1 MTEVKEKRIIFN
13 KEGQNIENDVF
24 LMWGDSEELKNFPIS
39 SKRTFKKSKKKLD
52 FKRVKK
58 PLWIQFF
65 LDEMVLGEGRVL
77 VIENVNIKDVVFYVG
92 GKKKKGD
99 FLYHRYP
106 SFFIPKKAGLMTLR
120 VKSHSELKLPL
131 RLYSLRGFNKKI
143 VNEEKLFNFFVG
155 FFFILFL
162 YNLFSYFKTDL
173 LNYIIFCCYSFVT
186 FGFLLLFSH
195 YLNGSWILGKVMNVL
210 GSLSGTLLLY
220 FGENF
225 FKNLDEKLKKHF
237 KRLMI
242 LGGGACFLAMILPKE
257 NGVMMVLLIN
267 VINWGHLVYASI
279 VQTGA
284 NKRAAKYILIGAT
297 ILFFSLFFQIGG
309 GLSFIPTHFFVQ
321 NALLIGG
328 AFILFIFSLGLMESF
343 KIQKDETHKRAED
356 LNDANHKLK
365 LLYRKIE
372 KTNASLENK
381 VKARTNELFSSL
393 NETKE
398 ILNNMRQAVFSIDE
412 NSKVI
417 YPVSKYSEEI
427 FGENIVGKNVCE
439 EIFEDD
445 FREKLGFVL
454 SVSMGMDEYQFESLD
469 DVIPKQTKIRSKKD
483 GIEKI
488 VKILLSSILNDQH
501 EVCRVMFIVED
512 MSEEEKLKEEVRIS
526 QEKAELRIQILQ
538 EIVSNS
544 RSDFRIFI
552 KEVFETLGEWENDE
566 GAKRSLHTIKGSS
579 RFFNLETLSHKVHNL
594 ESEYESSKMEEIKEK
609 LTVLLNSYK
618 ESAQEVFGEEILSG
632 SGDVAEEFIEVPKT
646 KFEVA
651 LHSAKEM
658 TSAKSVLR
666 IFSNLMMSEI
676 KGELEK
682 LKGTV
687 YRESKKL
694 SKKITFK
701 VTGVEALFGRTVAK
715 IIRESVI
722 HLLNNSISHGIEKE
736 GTIEI
741 KLVRKRPDIILSLQD
756 NGKGINV
763 EKIYNKAIEKGL
775 IDSKKDFLTE
785 DEKIRLIF
793 EPGFSTAEN
802 VSEMSGRGVG
812 MDVVKNNI
820 EGLGGSI
827 TIKTELNKGTE
838 FVLKIPNL

>member
-1 MTEVKEKRIIFN
+1 MTEVKGKRIIFN

-39 SKRTFKKSKKKLD
+39 SKRIFKKSQSQLD
-52 FKRVKK
+52 FKDVTK
-58 PLWIQFF
+58 PLWIQFS
-65 LDEMVLGEGRVL
+65 LDKMVSGEGRVL
-77 VIENVNIKDVVFYVG
+77 VIENAHIKDAVLYFG
-92 GKKKKGD
+92 GEKKRGNY
-99 FLYHRYP
+99 FSYRYP
-106 SFFIPKKAGLMTLR
+106 NFFIPKKAGLITLR
-120 VKSHSELKLPL
+120 VKSRSELKLPL
-131 RLYSLRGFNKKI
+131 RLYSLRGLNKKI
-143 VNEEKLFNFFVG
+143 VKEETVFHFFVG
-155 FFFILFL
+155 VFLILFL

-186 FGFLLLFSH
+186 FGFLLIFSH
-195 YLNGSWILGKVMNVL
+195 FLNGSWILGKVMNVL
-210 GSLSGTLLLY
+210 GSLSGILLLY
-220 FGENF
+220 FGEHF
-225 FKNLDEKLKKHF
+225 FKRLDEKLKKYF
-237 KRLMI
+237 KRLMV
-242 LGGGACFLAMILPKE
+242 LGGGACFLTLILPKE
-257 NGVMMVLLIN
+257 SGLMVVLLIN
-267 VINWGHLVYASI
+267 IINWGLLVYASI
-279 VQTGA
+279 TQTGED
-284 NKRAAKYILIGAT
+284 KKTAKYILIGTA
-297 ILFFSLFFQIGG
+297 ILLFSLFFQIGG
-309 GLSFIPTHFFVQ
+309 GLSFIPPHFLVQ
-321 NALLIGG
+321 KALLIGG
-328 AFILFIFSLGLMESF
+328 VFILLTFSLGLMESF

-393 NETKE
+393 NETKD
-398 ILNNMRQAVFSIDE
+398 ILNNMRQAVFSINE

-439 EIFEDD
+439 EIFDDD

-454 SVSMGMDEYQFESLD
+454 SVSMGMDEFQFESLD
-469 DVIPKQTKIRSKKD
+469 DVIPKQTKIISKKD
-483 GIEKI
+483 GTEKV
-488 VKILLSSILNDQH
+488 VKILLSSIVNELN
-501 EVCRVMFIVED
+501 EVTRVMFIVED
-512 MSEEEKLKEEVRIS
+512 MSGEEKLKEEVRKS

-579 RFFNLETLSHKVHNL
+579 RFFNLESLSHKVHNL

-658 TSAKSVLR
+658 TSAKAVLR

-682 LKGTV
+682 LKRTV

-694 SKKITFK
+694 NKKITFK
-701 VTGVEALFGRTVAK
+701 VTGVEALFGRTAAK

-741 KLVRKRPDIILSLQD
+741 KIVRQKPDIILSLQD
-756 NGKGINV
+756 DGKGINA
-763 EKIYNKAIEKGL
+763 EKIYDKAIEKGL
-775 IDSKKDFLTE
+775 LDPKNDFLTE
-785 DEKIRLIF
+785 DEKVRLIF

-827 TIKTELNKGTE
+827 IIKTELNNGTE
-838 FVLKIPNL
+838 FLLKIPNL